1 MLLIIKIVD
10 DLMGKGKSSWAIQ
23 KIKEDDEGKYIYITP
38 FLSEIQR
45 VKESCSNRKFVEPL
59 NKGYG
64 KLDNLHN
71 LLYKESHIAS
81 THALFKMATKETRE
95 LIRLGNY
102 TLILDEVMDVVEE
115 VKLKKNDLKSLFDL
129 ELIKVENH
137 KVIWNESKLDYES
150 RYDDIKYMALN
161 NSLFVV
167 NNKLLMW
174 TFPVDIF
181 NNFKEI
187 YILTYLF
194 KGQLQCYYY
203 DLYNVK
209 YEFYN
214 VVKDNDKYNIIKSNS
229 NQHENEYKK
238 LFKNNIKIID
248 DRINDIGDYEYA
260 LSVSWYRNSENKMLI
275 NKLKNNLYNYF
286 NNKIKA
292 PSKEI
297 MWTTYKDYTNKLS
310 GKGYKN
316 RFLVL
321 NARATNEYI
330 DRKYLAYCCNI
341 FLNPYIEQFFDQ
353 NNVKVNQDI
362 YALSE
367 LLQWTW
373 RSCIRKNE
381 KIYIYIPSK
390 RMRELLIKW
399 LDNKI

>member
-10 DLMGKGKSSWAIQ
+10 DIMGKGKSSWAIQ
-23 KIKEDDEGKYIYITP
+23 KIKEDNEGKYIYITP

-45 VKESCSNRKFVEPL
+45 VKESCNNRKFVEPL

-81 THALFKMATKETRE
+81 THSLFKMATEKTRE

-115 VKLKKNDLKSLFDL
+115 VKLKKNDLKSLLDL
-129 ELIKVENH
+129 KLIKIENH
-137 KVIWNESKLDYES
+137 RVIWNENKLDHES
-150 RYDDIKYMALN
+150 RYDDIKQMALN
-161 NSLFVV
+161 NSLFEV

-214 VVKDNDKYNIIKSNS
+214 VIKDNDRYNIIKSNN

-238 LFKNNIKIID
+238 LFKNNIEIID

-286 NNKIKA
+286 TNKIKA

-297 MWTTYKDYTNKLS
+297 MWTTYKDYTSKLS

-321 NARATNEYI
+321 NARATNDYI

-341 FLNPYIEQFFDQ
+341 FLNPYIEKFFDQ

-399 LDNKI
+399 LNNKI